1 MWRLLRQISYPQLR
15 ASWGRTALV
24 VGGIATGVTLIVA
37 ISVVNT
43 SVLANVQNTIDLI
56 AGPAALEVTLGVG
69 EIGFQETVI
78 DAVRADPDVLVAVP
92 LVRGTISVADDS
104 NEVLQLFGADLTAEE
119 DLQRY
124 QVTVASNRREALRV
138 LEDPDSILLTSDLA
152 GRHGVN
158 VGERISLSTPA
169 GIRSFTVQGLL
180 RTEGLAAALGGQLAV
195 VDMAYAQALLG
206 KEGRLDQI
214 DVILRHDADVA
225 SVQPRLQG
233 AVPRSLSVAPPAQRG
248 ARYQSILASFQAM
261 LTGLSSLCLIAGVFI
276 VYNTTST
283 GASHRALV
291 MAWLRLIGADSSQ
304 VFRLL
309 MLEALVLG
317 TVGTALGLGVGV
329 VLARLLCGVVSDSMG
344 EIFQL
349 RFTAPELAIDLRHQ
363 AVIVAVGIGAALFA
377 SYFAARRAARLEPLA
392 VVRAEASTGNAV
404 RMSSLRLIGWW
415 VVLLAISCTAL
426 VVEARLRS
434 VMWGNFGAT
443 LWNASIIVIA
453 IPVVT
458 WLGGVL
464 TRVLPKFFGAEGQV
478 AAASLLRSVTRAG
491 VTAAAIALV
500 LTVGITVSSIVASG
514 RHSITSYVT
523 DFLAADLIVSAV
535 ATEGGWLESP
545 LPEQVAVDIRAIPG
559 VKSVETYRA
568 MLGQMFRGERIG
580 IAGLSDG
587 FFDPSRYPAGWY
599 HEGDPVQAA
608 DALRAGTGATISTSL
623 SDRFDLHTGDR
634 IELDSPTGPVRFQIV
649 GVVTDYVSERGTVLF
664 GRRVFAD
671 RWQESTASRISVF
684 ADPGTSV
691 DAVRSEI
698 ARRLGRTYRL
708 KVLTTRQVY
717 EYQLAHA
724 SRAFVFTDTI
734 QLLIVIVTVAGIFDL
749 LLSAILERRRE
760 LAVWRLVGADERSVR
775 RSVIIESGTIG
786 ALGSVLGAAVGF
798 VTAWIWVRINFRHL
812 IGFYLDYHFAVGATG
827 WYIALV
833 MMMTTLAGYAAALRA
848 TREDVLEGIRN
859 E

>member
-1 MWRLLRQISYPQLR
+1 VLRLLRLISYPQLR

-24 VGGIATGVTLIVA
+24 VGGIATGVSLIVA
-37 ISVVNT
+37 INVINT
-43 SVLANVQNTIDLI
+43 SVLANVHRTIDLM

-104 NEVLQLFGADLTAEE
+104 NETLHLFGADLTAEE
-119 DLQRY
+119 DLRRY
-124 QVTVASNRREALRV
+124 QVTVASGRREALRV
-138 LEDPDSILLTSDLA
+138 LEDPDAILLTSDLA
-152 GRHGVN
+152 RRHGVS
-158 VGERISLSTPA
+158 VGGRIDLSTPA
-169 GIRSFTVQGLL
+169 GIRAFRICGLL
-180 RTEGLAAALGGQLAV
+180 HTEGLAAALGGQLAV
-195 VDMAYAQALLG
+195 VDIAYAQALLG

-214 DVILRHDADVA
+214 DVILRPDADVA
-225 SVQPRLQG
+225 SVQRRLQSV
-233 AVPRSLSVAPPAQRG
+233 VPRTLTVAPPTQRG
-248 ARYQSILASFQAM
+248 ERYQSILASFQAM

-283 GASHRALV
+283 GASHRARA
-291 MAWLRLIGADSSQ
+291 MAWLRLIGADSSR

-309 MLEALVLG
+309 MLEALALG
-317 TVGTALGLGVGV
+317 MTGAALGLGVGV

-349 RFTAPELAIDLRHQ
+349 RFAASQLAIDLRHQ

-377 SYFAARRAARLEPLA
+377 SYFAASRVARLEPLG
-392 VVRAEASTGNAV
+392 VIRAEVPAGIDTRVPSRRFV
-404 RMSSLRLIGWW
+404 GWW
-415 VVLLAISCTAL
+415 VVLLAVSCAAL

-434 VMWGNFGAT
+434 VVWGNFGAT
-443 LWNASIIVIA
+443 LWNASVIVIA
-453 IPVVT
+453 IPVVA
-458 WLGGVL
+458 WVGGAL
-464 TRVLPKFFGAEGQV
+464 TRVLPKLFGAEGQV
-478 AAASLLRSVTRAG
+478 AAASLLRSATRAG
-491 VTAAAIALV
+491 VTTAAIALV

-545 LPEQVAVDIRAIPG
+545 LPEQVAADIRAIPG

-568 MLGQMFRGERIG
+568 MLGQMFRDERIG

-599 HEGDPVQAA
+599 HEGDPVHAA
-608 DALRAGTGATISTSL
+608 EELRAGTGATISTSL

-634 IELDSPTGPVRFQIV
+634 IELGSPTGPVSFRIV

-664 GRRVFAD
+664 SRRVLVD
-671 RWQESTASRISVF
+671 RWQEPTISRISVF
-684 ADPGTSV
+684 TDPGASV
-691 DAVRSEI
+691 DSVRSEI
-698 ARRLGRTYRL
+698 TRRLGRMHRL

-717 EYQLAHA
+717 EYQVAHA
-724 SRAFVFTDTI
+724 NRAFAFTDTI
-734 QLLIVIVTVAGIFDL
+734 QLLIAIVTVAGIFDL

-786 ALGSVLGAAVGF
+786 ALGSALGVGVGF

-812 IGFYLDYHFAVGATG
+812 IGFYLDYYFAVGATA

-848 TREDVLEGIRN
+848 TRADVLEGIRN